1 MSSFKVL
8 SYKNHSE
15 TINPSLFFAHTH
27 EYYELYCFLSGDA
40 VFSVEGNVYPLK
52 QGDILL
58 MNKAETHHIIHK
70 SDTPY
75 TRMCLHFWYT
85 DECHP
90 DFKSLLAPFSNRPLG
105 YYNRYPSHVFQ
116 DNKHMYYLEEI
127 YNTKDKT
134 KKQVYLMAL
143 LQELCDCFPKIK
155 EMPIVNPSDNLNRIT
170 HYINTHLADSLHL
183 EDICEQFYISKSQ
196 LQRNFNSNLGITIGD
211 YILTKRLIYAQSLI
225 KKGKKPTEIF
235 LQCGFQNYS
244 GFFKAYKKHFG
255 HSPSQELIGNIV
267 LPAKTNT

>member
-1 MSSFKVL
+1 
-8 SYKNHSE
+8 
-15 TINPSLFFAHTH
+15 
-27 EYYELYCFLSGDA
+27 
-40 VFSVEGNVYPLK
+40 
-52 QGDILL
+52 
-58 MNKAETHHIIHK
+58 
-70 SDTPY
+70 
-75 TRMCLHFWYT
+75 
-85 DECHP
+85 
-90 DFKSLLAPFSNRPLG
+90 
-105 YYNRYPSHVFQ
+105 
-116 DNKHMYYLEEI
+116 
-127 YNTKDKT
+127 
-134 KKQVYLMAL
+134 MAL

-255 HSPSQELIGNIV
+255 HSPSQETAGNI
-267 LPAKTNT
+267 LIHTK